1 MNGYQ
6 KKYLR
11 GLAHELK
18 PVVQVGQ
25 GGVTGS
31 VLGAVE
37 AALLDHEL
45 IKVRLLKPEDKRASA
60 EELAEGCRAEMCGL
74 VGHTVI
80 LYKPHPDEP
89 GITIPPRE
97 K

>member
-1 MNGYQ
+1 MDGFQ
-6 KKYLR
+6 RKYLR

-31 VLGAVE
+31 VLAAVE
-37 AALLDHEL
+37 IALLDHEL
-45 IKVRLLKPEDKRASA
+45 IKVRLLKPENKKAFAR
-60 EELAEGCRAEMCGL
+60 ELAEGCGADLAGL

-89 GITIPPRE
+89 VISIPARE